1 MIKNPIQAVTSK
13 LQYRAIGIVNGSYK
27 PHDLELLNKG
37 VIIDSDG
44 ISLDAVILG
53 KSLSL
58 IKKYIDLEKQYFWIV
73 YPRNKNV
80 NNIHLQI
87 AGIWDPYN
95 LNEGLKS
102 DFKKKPTE
110 LLEELNLKD
119 NYFSI
124 RGELIYVNKLKKEII
139 IKIVSSKSSKKPNN
153 NLFKIILKGEIP
165 IEFIHSFLSLDVM
178 RVGNTLKMHHFEVVD
193 KEYSKTI

>member
-102 DFKKKPTE
+102 DFKKNPTE